1 MSDERPDALL
11 KSALE
16 KIVYFEARAQQLHGE
31 LASARDELSHLKED
45 LAEAHQRELDLRR
58 ELAELEVRGGRAQA
72 EREELTR
79 LNHALRLERNQLME
93 KLLDASR
100 IHSSGQARAVADDDD
115 DELGF
120 DLASFISQLR
130 SEVILRGDAVPAVRS
145 RVSGPAVPLKASE
158 PSVPWT
164 DRPAPPIPP
173 RASAPLHSGLSPVA
187 REAQRLQDEGRLRV
201 SPEQMAELSGHAGSP
216 TDETLFGF
224 SVREL
229 SAADAAAR
237 VRAAERLKAL
247 AHPAAAPALAA
258 ALHAETDAVAQV
270 ALVQAFAGLCREE
283 GASVVSPL
291 LSSPVPE
298 VRIAALKAL
307 LVLAPK
313 DAAPHL
319 AQAMKDSDRSV
330 RRRASLLALGLE
342 GETARRLGED
352 AIHDT
357 DPEVRALAALALGAG
372 RGENAR
378 TLLLEAL
385 DDDEARVRKAAAQ
398 SVSRILG
405 QDVSAVVALD
415 DAHRRREIR
424 RLATLPVKP
433 VRATLDVKP
442 AVAQAQ
448 QPVAV
453 NGAQAVAVQAQ
464 QPVAVNGAH
473 AVATQAQQPVAANG
487 AHAVAAQAQQFFVAN
502 GAQAV
507 AVQAQ
512 QPVAANGAQAV
523 MAQAQQFVAANGA
536 QAVAV
541 QAQQPVAANGA
552 QAVMAQAQ
560 QSVAANGA
568 QSLVAQAQQFV
579 AANGVQAQQPV
590 ATNGMQAWA
599 AHAPRPVAA
608 NGVQAVAAQAPRPAP
623 PMTAHAAP
631 IPRADDAASSSQ
643 WAVVPVASPA
653 HVVATVGVAR
663 SAPAVMNGAA
673 PARVANGGPVS
684 FGSGPAVPPV
694 ASVPPAAPAQP
705 AVRRTPVQA
714 ALVAMGAPPPARAPV
729 AAPVTPPVPPR
740 RGPSPVES
748 LCGAMLQ
755 EVRVAVRGRSLAE
768 LTAGLSAPPELA
780 QEAVALLVAR
790 GAIVRRGHK
799 YFAA

>member
-31 LASARDELSHLKED
+31 LASTRDEVSHLKED
-45 LAEAHQRELDLRR
+45 LSERHQRELDLRR
-58 ELAELEVRGGRAQA
+58 EVASMEVKSARAQA
-72 EREELTR
+72 EREELSR
-79 LNHALRLERNQLME
+79 LNHALRLERDQLMA

-100 IHSSGQARAVADDDD
+100 IHSSGQSRAMASDDD

-130 SEVILRGDAVPAVRS
+130 SEVILRGDVPAMRAPFN
-145 RVSGPAVPLKASE
+145 GPAVPLKSSD
-158 PSVPWT
+158 PSVPWAE
-164 DRPAPPIPP
+164 RPAPAIPS
-173 RASAPLHSGLSPVA
+173 RASTVSSAAAESGLSPVA
-187 REAQRLQDEGRLRV
+187 REAQRLQSEGRLRV
-201 SPEQMAELSGHAGSP
+201 SPEQMAELSGHTGST

-258 ALHAETDAVAQV
+258 ALHAETDATAQV

-378 TLLLEAL
+378 TLLLGAL
-385 DDDEARVRKAAAQ
+385 DDGEARVRKAAAQ
-398 SVSRILG
+398 SLSRILG
-405 QDVSAVVALD
+405 HDVSAVVALD

-433 VRATLDVKP
+433 VRATLEVKP
-442 AVAQAQ
+442 VRPAPVVAELAQPVAVNAAQPVAAVQSVAMGQGAQ
-448 QPVAV
+448 SVAV
-453 NGAQAVAVQAQ
+453 NGAQPVAQV
-464 QPVAVNGAH
+464 QPVAVMGAPQVSAPAAVPQPLPSIPAH
-473 AVATQAQQPVAANG
+473 AAVPVSLAHVAANTS
-487 AHAVAAQAQQFFVAN
+487 QWT
-502 GAQAV
+502 
-507 AVQAQ
+507 
-512 QPVAANGAQAV
+512 
-523 MAQAQQFVAANGA
+523 
-536 QAVAV
+536 
-541 QAQQPVAANGA
+541 
-552 QAVMAQAQ
+552 
-560 QSVAANGA
+560 
-568 QSLVAQAQQFV
+568 
-579 AANGVQAQQPV
+579 
-590 ATNGMQAWA
+590 AT
-599 AHAPRPVAA
+599 
-608 NGVQAVAAQAPRPAP
+608 
-623 PMTAHAAP
+623 PMAAP
-631 IPRADDAASSSQ
+631 ALA
-643 WAVVPVASPA
+643 
-653 HVVATVGVAR
+653 VATVGAAR
-663 SAPAVMNGAA
+663 SAPVAMHAAAPA

-684 FGSGPAVPPV
+684 FASGPAAPPSRPV
-694 ASVPPAAPAQP
+694 APIPPAAPAQP

-714 ALVAMGAPPPARAPV
+714 ALVAMGAPPPARAPAP
-729 AAPVTPPVPPR
+729 AAQPPVPPK
-740 RGPSPVES
+740 RGPSPVEA

-768 LTAGLSAPPELA
+768 LTSGLSAPAELA

>member
-45 LAEAHQRELDLRR
+45 LAAGHQRELDLRR
-58 ELAELEVRGGRAQA
+58 EVASLEVKSARAQT
-72 EREELTR
+72 EREELSR
-79 LNHALRLERNQLME
+79 LNHALRLERDQLMA

-100 IHSSGQARAVADDDD
+100 IHSSGQARAMAEDDA

-130 SEVILRGDAVPAVRS
+130 SEVILRGDVPAMRAPFN
-145 RVSGPAVPLKASE
+145 GPAVPLKASE
-158 PSVPWT
+158 PSVPWAE
-164 DRPAPPIPP
+164 RPSPAIPP
-173 RASAPLHSGLSPVA
+173 RTSTGVPAAAESGLSPVA
-187 REAQRLQDEGRLRV
+187 REAQRLQSEGRLRV
-201 SPEQMAELSGHAGSP
+201 SPEQMAELSGHSGST

-258 ALHAETDAVAQV
+258 ALHAETDATAQV

-291 LSSPVPE
+291 LASPVPE

-378 TLLLEAL
+378 TLLLGAL
-385 DDDEARVRKAAAQ
+385 DDGEARVRKAAAQ
-398 SVSRILG
+398 SLSRILG
-405 QDVSAVVALD
+405 HDVSAVVALD

-433 VRATLDVKP
+433 VRATLEVKP
-442 AVAQAQ
+442 VRAAPVVAEAPPVAAVAMQ
-448 QPVAV
+448 
-453 NGAQAVAVQAQ
+453 GA
-464 QPVAVNGAH
+464 
-473 AVATQAQQPVAANG
+473 QPVAAVAMQG
-487 AHAVAAQAQQFFVAN
+487 A
-502 GAQAV
+502 
-507 AVQAQ
+507 
-512 QPVAANGAQAV
+512 QPVAAMAAPRVSAPAAAAQPLPSIPEHTAV
-523 MAQAQQFVAANGA
+523 PVSLADVAANTS
-536 QAVAV
+536 QWT
-541 QAQQPVAANGA
+541 
-552 QAVMAQAQ
+552 
-560 QSVAANGA
+560 
-568 QSLVAQAQQFV
+568 
-579 AANGVQAQQPV
+579 
-590 ATNGMQAWA
+590 AT
-599 AHAPRPVAA
+599 
-608 NGVQAVAAQAPRPAP
+608 
-623 PMTAHAAP
+623 PMAAP
-631 IPRADDAASSSQ
+631 ALS
-643 WAVVPVASPA
+643 
-653 HVVATVGVAR
+653 VATVGAAR
-663 SAPAVMNGAA
+663 SAPAVMHGAAPA

-684 FGSGPAVPPV
+684 FASGPAAPPSRPV
-694 ASVPPAAPAQP
+694 APVPPAAPAQP

-714 ALVAMGAPPPARAPV
+714 ALVAMGAPPPARAPAP
-729 AAPVTPPVPPR
+729 AAAPPVPPK
-740 RGPSPVES
+740 RGPSPVEA

-768 LTAGLSAPPELA
+768 LTSGLSAPAELA

>member
-1 MSDERPDALL
+1 ML

-31 LASARDELSHLKED
+31 LASARDELTHLKED

-58 ELAELEVRGGRAQA
+58 ELAELEVKSGRAQT
-72 EREELTR
+72 EREELNR
-79 LNHALRLERNQLME
+79 VNHALRLERDQLMA

-100 IHSSGQARAVADDDD
+100 IHSSGQARAVADDDA

-130 SEVILRGDAVPAVRS
+130 SEVILRGDVPAVRTPY
-145 RVSGPAVPLKASE
+145 SGPAVPLKSAE
-158 PSVPWT
+158 PAVPWT
-164 DRPAPPIPP
+164 ERPPAPIPP
-173 RASAPLHSGLSPVA
+173 RAPSASSSAAESGLSPVA
-187 REAQRLQDEGRLRV
+187 REAQRLHSEGRLRV
-201 SPEQMAELSGHAGSP
+201 SAEQMAELSGHAGST

-258 ALHAETDAVAQV
+258 ALHAETDATAQV

-378 TLLLEAL
+378 TLLLGAL
-385 DDDEARVRKAAAQ
+385 DDSEARVRKAAAQ
-398 SVSRILG
+398 SLSRILG
-405 QDVSAVVALD
+405 HDVSAVVALD

-433 VRATLDVKP
+433 VRATLEAKP
-442 AVAQAQ
+442 VEPVRVAPVATEVAQAVGQ
-448 QPVAV
+448 GAQAVAGAQPVAVHGAQSVAGVQPVAV
-453 NGAQAVAVQAQ
+453 NAA
-464 QPVAVNGAH
+464 QPVATVQH
-473 AVATQAQQPVAANG
+473 AAMAQVQPVAAQGATVAQQVGAQVIAHDAQQVNVPVAAQPPIPSIP
-487 AHAVAAQAQQFFVAN
+487 AHAVPVSLAD
-502 GAQAV
+502 V
-507 AVQAQ
+507 AVNTSQW
-512 QPVAANGAQAV
+512 
-523 MAQAQQFVAANGA
+523 
-536 QAVAV
+536 
-541 QAQQPVAANGA
+541 
-552 QAVMAQAQ
+552 
-560 QSVAANGA
+560 
-568 QSLVAQAQQFV
+568 
-579 AANGVQAQQPV
+579 
-590 ATNGMQAWA
+590 T
-599 AHAPRPVAA
+599 
-608 NGVQAVAAQAPRPAP
+608 
-623 PMTAHAAP
+623 AAP
-631 IPRADDAASSSQ
+631 MAA
-643 WAVVPVASPA
+643 PVLA
-653 HVVATVGVAR
+653 VATVGAAR
-663 SAPAVMNGAA
+663 SAPAVMHGAPPA
-673 PARVANGGPVS
+673 PARVANGGHVS
-684 FGSGPAVPPV
+684 FASGPSAPPSRPVAPVPP
-694 ASVPPAAPAQP
+694 APAQP
-705 AVRRTPVQA
+705 AARRTPVQA
-714 ALVAMGAPPPARAPV
+714 ALVAMGAPPPARAPAPS
-729 AAPVTPPVPPR
+729 AAPPVPPK
-740 RGPSPVES
+740 RGPSPVEA

-768 LTAGLSAPPELA
+768 LTSGLSAPAELA

>member
-45 LAEAHQRELDLRR
+45 LAAGHQRELDLRR
-58 ELAELEVRGGRAQA
+58 EVASLEVKSARAQA
-72 EREELTR
+72 EREELSR
-79 LNHALRLERNQLME
+79 LNHALRLERDQLMA

-100 IHSSGQARAVADDDD
+100 IHSSGQARAMAEDDA

-130 SEVILRGDAVPAVRS
+130 SEVILRGDVPAMRAPFN
-145 RVSGPAVPLKASE
+145 GPAVPLKASE

-164 DRPAPPIPP
+164 ERPAPAIPL
-173 RASAPLHSGLSPVA
+173 RASTVASGTTDSGLSPVA
-187 REAQRLQDEGRLRV
+187 REAQRLQSEGRLRV
-201 SPEQMAELSGHAGSP
+201 SPEQMAELSGHAGST

-258 ALHAETDAVAQV
+258 ALHAETDATAQV

-291 LSSPVPE
+291 LASPVPE

-378 TLLLEAL
+378 TLLLGAL
-385 DDDEARVRKAAAQ
+385 DDGEARVRKAAAQ
-398 SVSRILG
+398 SLSRILG
-405 QDVSAVVALD
+405 HDVSAVVALD

-433 VRATLDVKP
+433 VRATLEVKP
-442 AVAQAQ
+442 VPAAPVVAE
-448 QPVAV
+448 V
-453 NGAQAVAVQAQ
+453 
-464 QPVAVNGAH
+464 
-473 AVATQAQQPVAANG
+473 TQPVAAMAAPQVG
-487 AHAVAAQAQQFFVAN
+487 AP
-502 GAQAV
+502 V
-507 AVQAQ
+507 AVPQAI
-512 QPVAANGAQAV
+512 PSIPEHTAVPVSLADVAANTSQWT
-523 MAQAQQFVAANGA
+523 
-536 QAVAV
+536 
-541 QAQQPVAANGA
+541 
-552 QAVMAQAQ
+552 
-560 QSVAANGA
+560 
-568 QSLVAQAQQFV
+568 
-579 AANGVQAQQPV
+579 
-590 ATNGMQAWA
+590 AT
-599 AHAPRPVAA
+599 
-608 NGVQAVAAQAPRPAP
+608 
-623 PMTAHAAP
+623 PMAAP
-631 IPRADDAASSSQ
+631 ALA
-643 WAVVPVASPA
+643 
-653 HVVATVGVAR
+653 VATVGAAR
-663 SAPAVMNGAA
+663 SAPAAMHGAAPA

-684 FGSGPAVPPV
+684 FASGPAAPPSRPV
-694 ASVPPAAPAQP
+694 ASTSPAPTAPPAAPVPPAAPAQP

-714 ALVAMGAPPPARAPV
+714 ALVAMGAPPPARAPAPS
-729 AAPVTPPVPPR
+729 AAPPVPPK
-740 RGPSPVES
+740 RGPSPVEA

-768 LTAGLSAPPELA
+768 LTSGLSAPAELA

>member
-1 MSDERPDALL
+1 ML

-45 LAEAHQRELDLRR
+45 LAAGHQRELDLRR
-58 ELAELEVRGGRAQA
+58 EVASLEVKSARAQA
-72 EREELTR
+72 AHEELSR
-79 LNHALRLERNQLME
+79 LNQALRLERDQLMA

-100 IHSSGQARAVADDDD
+100 IHSSGQSRAMAEDDA

-130 SEVILRGDAVPAVRS
+130 SEVILRGDVPAVRAPFN
-145 RVSGPAVPLKASE
+145 GPAVPLKASD

-164 DRPAPPIPP
+164 ERPSPAIPP
-173 RASAPLHSGLSPVA
+173 RAPVAAVDSGLSPVA
-187 REAQRLQDEGRLRV
+187 REAQRLQSEGRLRV
-201 SPEQMAELSGHAGSP
+201 SPEQMAELSGHSGST

-258 ALHAETDAVAQV
+258 ALHAETDATAQV

-378 TLLLEAL
+378 TLLLGAL
-385 DDDEARVRKAAAQ
+385 DDGEARVRKAAAQ
-398 SVSRILG
+398 SLSRILG
-405 QDVSAVVALD
+405 HDVSAVVALD

-433 VRATLDVKP
+433 VRATLDAKP
-442 AVAQAQ
+442 VSVSVAPVVAEVA

-453 NGAQAVAVQAQ
+453 QAA
-464 QPVAVNGAH
+464 
-473 AVATQAQQPVAANG
+473 QPVAANV
-487 AHAVAAQAQQFFVAN
+487 APQVSAQPLPSIPEHTAVPVSLADIAANTSQWTAT
-502 GAQAV
+502 
-507 AVQAQ
+507 
-512 QPVAANGAQAV
+512 PVAA
-523 MAQAQQFVAANGA
+523 
-536 QAVAV
+536 
-541 QAQQPVAANGA
+541 
-552 QAVMAQAQ
+552 
-560 QSVAANGA
+560 
-568 QSLVAQAQQFV
+568 
-579 AANGVQAQQPV
+579 
-590 ATNGMQAWA
+590 
-599 AHAPRPVAA
+599 
-608 NGVQAVAAQAPRPAP
+608 PAL
-623 PMTAHAAP
+623 A
-631 IPRADDAASSSQ
+631 
-643 WAVVPVASPA
+643 
-653 HVVATVGVAR
+653 VATVGAAR
-663 SAPAVMNGAA
+663 SAPAVMHGAAPA

-684 FGSGPAVPPV
+684 FASGPAAPPSRPV
-694 ASVPPAAPAQP
+694 ASVPPAPVPPHAAPVPPHAAPVPPHAAPVSQAAPAQP

-714 ALVAMGAPPPARAPV
+714 ALVAMGAPPPARAP
-729 AAPVTPPVPPR
+729 APSAQPPVPPK
-740 RGPSPVES
+740 RGPSPVEA

-768 LTAGLSAPPELA
+768 LTSGLSAPAELA

>member
-31 LASARDELSHLKED
+31 LASTRDELSHLKED
-45 LAEAHQRELDLRR
+45 LAAGHQRELDLRR
-58 ELAELEVRGGRAQA
+58 EVASLEVKSARAQA
-72 EREELTR
+72 EREELSR
-79 LNHALRLERNQLME
+79 LNHALRLERDQLMA

-100 IHSSGQARAVADDDD
+100 IHSSGQARAVAEDDA

-130 SEVILRGDAVPAVRS
+130 SEVILRGDVPAVRTPY
-145 RVSGPAVPLKASE
+145 SGPAVPLKASE

-164 DRPAPPIPP
+164 ERPAPAIPP
-173 RASAPLHSGLSPVA
+173 RASAVAADSGLSPVA
-187 REAQRLQDEGRLRV
+187 REAQRLQSEGRLRV
-201 SPEQMAELSGHAGSP
+201 SAEQMAELSGHSGST

-258 ALHAETDAVAQV
+258 ALHAETDATAQV

-378 TLLLEAL
+378 TLLLGAL
-385 DDDEARVRKAAAQ
+385 DDGEARVRKAAAQ
-398 SVSRILG
+398 SLSRILG
-405 QDVSAVVALD
+405 HDVSAVVALD

-433 VRATLDVKP
+433 VRATLEVKP
-442 AVAQAQ
+442 APVAAEVAQPTAVQ
-448 QPVAV
+448 GAQPVAV
-453 NGAQAVAVQAQ
+453 NAAQVQTVASMGAPASAPQALPSIPEHTAV
-464 QPVAVNGAH
+464 PVSLAD
-473 AVATQAQQPVAANG
+473 VAANS
-487 AHAVAAQAQQFFVAN
+487 AQWT
-502 GAQAV
+502 
-507 AVQAQ
+507 
-512 QPVAANGAQAV
+512 
-523 MAQAQQFVAANGA
+523 
-536 QAVAV
+536 
-541 QAQQPVAANGA
+541 
-552 QAVMAQAQ
+552 
-560 QSVAANGA
+560 
-568 QSLVAQAQQFV
+568 
-579 AANGVQAQQPV
+579 
-590 ATNGMQAWA
+590 AT
-599 AHAPRPVAA
+599 
-608 NGVQAVAAQAPRPAP
+608 
-623 PMTAHAAP
+623 PMAAP
-631 IPRADDAASSSQ
+631 ALA
-643 WAVVPVASPA
+643 
-653 HVVATVGVAR
+653 VATVGAAR
-663 SAPAVMNGAA
+663 SAPAVMHGAA
-673 PARVANGGPVS
+673 PAPARVSNGGPVS
-684 FGSGPAVPPV
+684 FASSPAAPPSRPV
-694 ASVPPAAPAQP
+694 APAAPAQP

-714 ALVAMGAPPPARAPV
+714 ALVAMGAPPPARAPAPS
-729 AAPVTPPVPPR
+729 AAPPVPPK
-740 RGPSPVES
+740 RGPSPVEA

-768 LTAGLSAPPELA
+768 LTSGLSAPAELA

>member
-1 MSDERPDALL
+1 MEV
-11 KSALE
+11 KSA
-16 KIVYFEARAQQLHGE
+16 
-31 LASARDELSHLKED
+31 
-45 LAEAHQRELDLRR
+45 
-58 ELAELEVRGGRAQA
+58 RAQA
-72 EREELTR
+72 EREELSR
-79 LNHALRLERNQLME
+79 LNHALRLERDQLMA

-100 IHSSGQARAVADDDD
+100 IHSSGQSRAMASDDD

-130 SEVILRGDAVPAVRS
+130 SEVILRGDVPAMRAPFN
-145 RVSGPAVPLKASE
+145 GPAVPLKSSD
-158 PSVPWT
+158 PNVPWAE
-164 DRPAPPIPP
+164 RPAPAIPP
-173 RASAPLHSGLSPVA
+173 RASTVSSGAAESGLSPVA
-187 REAQRLQDEGRLRV
+187 REAQRLQSEGRLRV
-201 SPEQMAELSGHAGSP
+201 SPEQMAELSGHTGST

-258 ALHAETDAVAQV
+258 ALHAETDATAQV

-307 LVLAPK
+307 LVLAPN

-378 TLLLEAL
+378 MLLLGAL
-385 DDDEARVRKAAAQ
+385 DDGEARVRKAAAQ
-398 SVSRILG
+398 SLSRILG
-405 QDVSAVVALD
+405 HDVSAVVALD

-433 VRATLDVKP
+433 VRATLEVKP
-442 AVAQAQ
+442 VRAAPVVAEMA

-453 NGAQAVAVQAQ
+453 NAVQPVAAVQSATAVQGAQSVAVNAAQ
-464 QPVAVNGAH
+464 PVASMQSATAVQGAQPVAVNAVQPVTVAQVPPVAVMGAPQVS
-473 AVATQAQQPVAANG
+473 APVAAAQPLPSIP
-487 AHAVAAQAQQFFVAN
+487 AHA
-502 GAQAV
+502 AV
-507 AVQAQ
+507 PVSLAD
-512 QPVAANGAQAV
+512 VAANTSQWT
-523 MAQAQQFVAANGA
+523 
-536 QAVAV
+536 
-541 QAQQPVAANGA
+541 
-552 QAVMAQAQ
+552 
-560 QSVAANGA
+560 
-568 QSLVAQAQQFV
+568 
-579 AANGVQAQQPV
+579 
-590 ATNGMQAWA
+590 AT
-599 AHAPRPVAA
+599 
-608 NGVQAVAAQAPRPAP
+608 
-623 PMTAHAAP
+623 PMAAP
-631 IPRADDAASSSQ
+631 ALA
-643 WAVVPVASPA
+643 
-653 HVVATVGVAR
+653 VATVGAAR
-663 SAPAVMNGAA
+663 SAPVAMHAAAPA

-684 FGSGPAVPPV
+684 FASGPAAPPSRPV
-694 ASVPPAAPAQP
+694 APVPPAAPAQP

-714 ALVAMGAPPPARAPV
+714 ALVAMGAPPPARAPAP
-729 AAPVTPPVPPR
+729 AAQPPVPPK
-740 RGPSPVES
+740 RGPSPVEA

-768 LTAGLSAPPELA
+768 LTSGLSAPAELA

>member
-31 LASARDELSHLKED
+31 LASARDELSHLRED
-45 LAEAHQRELDLRR
+45 LTEAHQRELDLRR
-58 ELAELEVRGGRAQA
+58 ELAELEVKSGRAQT
-72 EREELTR
+72 EREELSR
-79 LNHALRLERNQLME
+79 VNQALRLERDQLMA

-100 IHSSGQARAVADDDD
+100 IHSSGQARALADDDA

-130 SEVILRGDAVPAVRS
+130 SEVILRGDVPAVRAPY
-145 RVSGPAVPLKASE
+145 SGPAVPLKKSPE
-158 PSVPWT
+158 PIVPWAE
-164 DRPAPPIPP
+164 RPAPPIPT
-173 RASAPLHSGLSPVA
+173 RSHAGTSGAADSSGLSPVA
-187 REAQRLQDEGRLRV
+187 REAQRLHSEGRLRV
-201 SPEQMAELSGHAGSP
+201 SAEQMAELSGHTGST

-258 ALHAETDAVAQV
+258 ALHAETDATAQV

-378 TLLLEAL
+378 TLLLSAL
-385 DDDEARVRKAAAQ
+385 DDAEARVRKAAAQ
-398 SVSRILG
+398 SLSRILG
-405 QDVSAVVALD
+405 HDVSAVVALD

-433 VRATLDVKP
+433 VRATLEPKP
-442 AVAQAQ
+442 VEPVRVVAVAPELA

-453 NGAQAVAVQAQ
+453 NAA
-464 QPVAVNGAH
+464 QPVAQSAQPLPSIPAH
-473 AVATQAQQPVAANG
+473 AVPVSLADVAANTS
-487 AHAVAAQAQQFFVAN
+487 QW
-502 GAQAV
+502 
-507 AVQAQ
+507 
-512 QPVAANGAQAV
+512 
-523 MAQAQQFVAANGA
+523 
-536 QAVAV
+536 
-541 QAQQPVAANGA
+541 
-552 QAVMAQAQ
+552 
-560 QSVAANGA
+560 
-568 QSLVAQAQQFV
+568 
-579 AANGVQAQQPV
+579 
-590 ATNGMQAWA
+590 T
-599 AHAPRPVAA
+599 
-608 NGVQAVAAQAPRPAP
+608 
-623 PMTAHAAP
+623 AAP
-631 IPRADDAASSSQ
+631 MAA
-643 WAVVPVASPA
+643 PA
-653 HVVATVGVAR
+653 LAVATVGVAR
-663 SAPAVMNGAA
+663 AAPVAMHAA
-673 PARVANGGPVS
+673 APVPARVANGGPVS
-684 FGSGPAVPPV
+684 FASGPSLPPSRPM
-694 ASVPPAAPAQP
+694 APVPPAPAPP
-705 AVRRTPVQA
+705 AARKTPVQA
-714 ALVAMGAPPPARAPV
+714 ALVAMGAPPPARAP
-729 AAPVTPPVPPR
+729 APSTPPPVPPK
-740 RGPSPVES
+740 RGPSPVEA

-768 LTAGLSAPPELA
+768 LTSGLSAPAELA

>member
-31 LASARDELSHLKED
+31 LASTRDELSHLKED
-45 LAEAHQRELDLRR
+45 LSERHQRELDLRR
-58 ELAELEVRGGRAQA
+58 EVASMEVKSARAQA
-72 EREELTR
+72 EREELSR
-79 LNHALRLERNQLME
+79 LNHALRLERDQLMA

-100 IHSSGQARAVADDDD
+100 IHSSGQSRAMASDDD

-130 SEVILRGDAVPAVRS
+130 SEVILRGDVPAMRAPFN
-145 RVSGPAVPLKASE
+145 GPAVPLKSSD
-158 PSVPWT
+158 PNVPWAE
-164 DRPAPPIPP
+164 RPAPAIPP
-173 RASAPLHSGLSPVA
+173 RASTVSSAAAESGLSPVA
-187 REAQRLQDEGRLRV
+187 REAQRLQSEGRLRV
-201 SPEQMAELSGHAGSP
+201 SPEQMAELSGHTGST

-258 ALHAETDAVAQV
+258 ALHAETDATAQV

-307 LVLAPK
+307 LVLAPN

-378 TLLLEAL
+378 MLLLGAL
-385 DDDEARVRKAAAQ
+385 DDGEARVRKAAAQ
-398 SVSRILG
+398 SLSRILG
-405 QDVSAVVALD
+405 HDVSAVVALD

-433 VRATLDVKP
+433 VRATLEVKP
-442 AVAQAQ
+442 VRAAPVVAEMA

-453 NGAQAVAVQAQ
+453 NAV
-464 QPVAVNGAH
+464 QPVAVAQVPPVAVMGAPQVS
-473 AVATQAQQPVAANG
+473 APVAAQPLPSIP
-487 AHAVAAQAQQFFVAN
+487 AHA
-502 GAQAV
+502 AV
-507 AVQAQ
+507 PVSLAD
-512 QPVAANGAQAV
+512 VAAN
-523 MAQAQQFVAANGA
+523 
-536 QAVAV
+536 
-541 QAQQPVAANGA
+541 
-552 QAVMAQAQ
+552 
-560 QSVAANGA
+560 
-568 QSLVAQAQQFV
+568 
-579 AANGVQAQQPV
+579 
-590 ATNGMQAWA
+590 T
-599 AHAPRPVAA
+599 
-608 NGVQAVAAQAPRPAP
+608 
-623 PMTAHAAP
+623 
-631 IPRADDAASSSQ
+631 SQ
-643 WAVVPVASPA
+643 WTATPMATPA
-653 HVVATVGVAR
+653 LAVATVGAAR
-663 SAPAVMNGAA
+663 SAPVAMHAAAPA

-684 FGSGPAVPPV
+684 FASGPAAPPSRPV
-694 ASVPPAAPAQP
+694 APVPPAAPVQP

-714 ALVAMGAPPPARAPV
+714 ALVAMGAPPPARAPAP
-729 AAPVTPPVPPR
+729 AAQPPVPPK
-740 RGPSPVES
+740 RGPSPVEA

-768 LTAGLSAPPELA
+768 LTSGLSAPAELA

>member
-31 LASARDELSHLKED
+31 LANARDELAHLKED
-45 LAEAHQRELDLRR
+45 LSEAHQRELDLRR
-58 ELAELEVRGGRAQA
+58 ELAELEVRSGRAQA

-100 IHSSGQARAVADDDD
+100 IHSSGQPRGGVDGDDD

-130 SEVILRGDAVPAVRS
+130 SEVILRNDTVPAVRVPI
-145 RVSGPAVPLKASE
+145 RGPAVPLNKASE
-158 PSVPWT
+158 PQVPWT
-164 DRPAPPIPP
+164 ERPAPPVPQ
-173 RASAPLHSGLSPVA
+173 RASAAFVAGDAGLSPVA
-187 REAQRLQDEGRLRV
+187 REAQRLQNEGRLRV
-201 SPEQMAELSGHAGSP
+201 SPEQMAELSGHVGSP

-258 ALHAETDAVAQV
+258 ALHAETDAAAQV
-270 ALVQAFAGLCREE
+270 ALLQAFAGLCREE

-307 LVLAPK
+307 LVLAPR

-357 DPEVRALAALALGAG
+357 DSEVRALAALALGAG

-378 TLLLEAL
+378 MLLLEAL
-385 DDDEARVRKAAAQ
+385 DDRESRVRKAAAQ
-398 SVSRILG
+398 SLSRILG
-405 QDVSAVVALD
+405 HDVSAVVTLD

-433 VRATLDVKP
+433 VRATLEVKVAAP
-442 AVAQAQ
+442 VLLAPVVANGVQQQVVAQVPVNGAQQVAAHSAQQVAAQGTQQMAAHSANAAQHAVHGAQQAAQGTQLAAMHNAQQAAAQSMQQSAIHSAQQAAVNAAQHAAHSAQ
-448 QPVAV
+448 QPV
-453 NGAQAVAVQAQ
+453 VAL
-464 QPVAVNGAH
+464 
-473 AVATQAQQPVAANG
+473 AANDSQWT
-487 AHAVAAQAQQFFVAN
+487 AAPMAVPALAVAAV
-502 GAQAV
+502 
-507 AVQAQ
+507 
-512 QPVAANGAQAV
+512 
-523 MAQAQQFVAANGA
+523 
-536 QAVAV
+536 
-541 QAQQPVAANGA
+541 
-552 QAVMAQAQ
+552 
-560 QSVAANGA
+560 
-568 QSLVAQAQQFV
+568 
-579 AANGVQAQQPV
+579 GV
-590 ATNGMQAWA
+590 
-599 AHAPRPVAA
+599 
-608 NGVQAVAAQAPRPAP
+608 
-623 PMTAHAAP
+623 AHAAP
-631 IPRADDAASSSQ
+631 SARHAA
-643 WAVVPVASPA
+643 VPA
-653 HVVATVGVAR
+653 
-663 SAPAVMNGAA
+663 M
-673 PARVANGGPVS
+673 VANGGPVS
-684 FGSGPAVPPV
+684 FASGPASAPPPRPVAFVPP
-694 ASVPPAAPAQP
+694 VPPAAVSPPAP

-714 ALVAMGAPPPARAPV
+714 ALVAMGAPPPTRAP
-729 AAPVTPPVPPR
+729 AAPVVPPPAPPR
-740 RGPSPVES
+740 RGPSPVEA

-755 EVRVAVRGRSLAE
+755 EVRVAVRGRSLPE
-768 LTAGLSAPPELA
+768 LTAGLSAPAELA

>member
-31 LASARDELSHLKED
+31 LASTRDELSHLKED
-45 LAEAHQRELDLRR
+45 LSERHQRELDLRR
-58 ELAELEVRGGRAQA
+58 EVASMEVKSARAQA
-72 EREELTR
+72 EREELSR
-79 LNHALRLERNQLME
+79 LNHALRLERDQLMA

-100 IHSSGQARAVADDDD
+100 IHSSGQSRAMASDDD

-130 SEVILRGDAVPAVRS
+130 SEVILRGDVPAMRAPLY
-145 RVSGPAVPLKASE
+145 GPAVPLKSSD
-158 PSVPWT
+158 PNVPWAE
-164 DRPAPPIPP
+164 RPAPAIPP
-173 RASAPLHSGLSPVA
+173 RASTVSSAAAESGLSPVA
-187 REAQRLQDEGRLRV
+187 REAQRLQSEGRLRV
-201 SPEQMAELSGHAGSP
+201 SPEQMAELSGHTGST

-258 ALHAETDAVAQV
+258 ALHAETDATAQV

-307 LVLAPK
+307 LVLAPN

-378 TLLLEAL
+378 TLLLGAL
-385 DDDEARVRKAAAQ
+385 DDGEARVRKAAAQ
-398 SVSRILG
+398 SLSRILG
-405 QDVSAVVALD
+405 HDVSAVVALD

-433 VRATLDVKP
+433 VRATLEVKP
-442 AVAQAQ
+442 VRAAPVVAEMA

-453 NGAQAVAVQAQ
+453 NAVQPVTVAQ
-464 QPVAVNGAH
+464 VPPVAVMGAPQVS
-473 AVATQAQQPVAANG
+473 APVAAAQPLPSIP
-487 AHAVAAQAQQFFVAN
+487 AHA
-502 GAQAV
+502 AV
-507 AVQAQ
+507 PVSLAD
-512 QPVAANGAQAV
+512 VAANTSQWT
-523 MAQAQQFVAANGA
+523 
-536 QAVAV
+536 
-541 QAQQPVAANGA
+541 
-552 QAVMAQAQ
+552 
-560 QSVAANGA
+560 
-568 QSLVAQAQQFV
+568 
-579 AANGVQAQQPV
+579 
-590 ATNGMQAWA
+590 AT
-599 AHAPRPVAA
+599 
-608 NGVQAVAAQAPRPAP
+608 
-623 PMTAHAAP
+623 PMAAP
-631 IPRADDAASSSQ
+631 ALA
-643 WAVVPVASPA
+643 
-653 HVVATVGVAR
+653 VATVGAAR
-663 SAPAVMNGAA
+663 SAPVAMHAAAPA

-684 FGSGPAVPPV
+684 FASGPAAPPSRPV
-694 ASVPPAAPAQP
+694 APVPPAAPAQP

-714 ALVAMGAPPPARAPV
+714 ALVAMGAPPPARAPAP
-729 AAPVTPPVPPR
+729 AAQPPVPPK
-740 RGPSPVES
+740 RGPSPVEA

-768 LTAGLSAPPELA
+768 LTSGLSAPAELA

>member
-31 LASARDELSHLKED
+31 LASTRDEVSHLKED
-45 LAEAHQRELDLRR
+45 LSERHQRELDLRR
-58 ELAELEVRGGRAQA
+58 EVASMEVKSARAQA
-72 EREELTR
+72 EREELSR
-79 LNHALRLERNQLME
+79 LNHALRLERDQLMA

-100 IHSSGQARAVADDDD
+100 IHSSGQSRAMASDDD

-130 SEVILRGDAVPAVRS
+130 SEVILRGDVPAMRAPFN
-145 RVSGPAVPLKASE
+145 GPAVPLKSSD
-158 PSVPWT
+158 PSVPWAE
-164 DRPAPPIPP
+164 RPAPAIPS
-173 RASAPLHSGLSPVA
+173 RASTVSSAAAESGLSPVA
-187 REAQRLQDEGRLRV
+187 REAQRLQSEGRLRV
-201 SPEQMAELSGHAGSP
+201 SPEQMAELSGHTGST

-258 ALHAETDAVAQV
+258 ALHAETDATAQV

-378 TLLLEAL
+378 TLLLGAL
-385 DDDEARVRKAAAQ
+385 DDGEARVRKAAAQ
-398 SVSRILG
+398 SLSRILG
-405 QDVSAVVALD
+405 HDVSAVVALD

-433 VRATLDVKP
+433 VRATLEVKP
-442 AVAQAQ
+442 VRAAPVVAELA

-453 NGAQAVAVQAQ
+453 NAAQPVTVAQVQQVAVM
-464 QPVAVNGAH
+464 GAPQVS
-473 AVATQAQQPVAANG
+473 APVAAAQPLPSIP
-487 AHAVAAQAQQFFVAN
+487 AHA
-502 GAQAV
+502 AV
-507 AVQAQ
+507 PVSLAD
-512 QPVAANGAQAV
+512 VAANTSQWT
-523 MAQAQQFVAANGA
+523 
-536 QAVAV
+536 
-541 QAQQPVAANGA
+541 
-552 QAVMAQAQ
+552 
-560 QSVAANGA
+560 
-568 QSLVAQAQQFV
+568 
-579 AANGVQAQQPV
+579 
-590 ATNGMQAWA
+590 AT
-599 AHAPRPVAA
+599 
-608 NGVQAVAAQAPRPAP
+608 
-623 PMTAHAAP
+623 PMAAP
-631 IPRADDAASSSQ
+631 ALA
-643 WAVVPVASPA
+643 
-653 HVVATVGVAR
+653 VATVGAAR
-663 SAPAVMNGAA
+663 SAPVAMHAAAPA

-684 FGSGPAVPPV
+684 FASGPAAPPSRPV
-694 ASVPPAAPAQP
+694 APIPPAAPAQP

-714 ALVAMGAPPPARAPV
+714 ALVAMGAPPPARAPAP
-729 AAPVTPPVPPR
+729 AAQPPVPPK
-740 RGPSPVES
+740 RGPSPVEA

-768 LTAGLSAPPELA
+768 LTSGLSAPAELA

>member
-1 MSDERPDALL
+1 MEV
-11 KSALE
+11 KSA
-16 KIVYFEARAQQLHGE
+16 
-31 LASARDELSHLKED
+31 
-45 LAEAHQRELDLRR
+45 
-58 ELAELEVRGGRAQA
+58 RAQA
-72 EREELTR
+72 EREELSR
-79 LNHALRLERNQLME
+79 LNHALRLERDQLMA

-100 IHSSGQARAVADDDD
+100 IHSSGQSRAMASDDD

-130 SEVILRGDAVPAVRS
+130 SEVILRGDVPAMRAPFN
-145 RVSGPAVPLKASE
+145 GPAVPLKSSD
-158 PSVPWT
+158 PSVPWAE
-164 DRPAPPIPP
+164 RPAPAIPS
-173 RASAPLHSGLSPVA
+173 RASTVSSAAAESGLSPVA
-187 REAQRLQDEGRLRV
+187 REAQRLQSEGRLRV
-201 SPEQMAELSGHAGSP
+201 SPEQMAELSGHTGST

-258 ALHAETDAVAQV
+258 ALHAETDATAQV

-378 TLLLEAL
+378 TLLLGAL
-385 DDDEARVRKAAAQ
+385 DDGEARVRKAAAQ
-398 SVSRILG
+398 SLSRILG
-405 QDVSAVVALD
+405 HDVSAVVALD

-433 VRATLDVKP
+433 VRATLEVKP
-442 AVAQAQ
+442 VRAAPVVAELA

-453 NGAQAVAVQAQ
+453 NAAQPVTVAQVQQVAVMGAPQVSAPAAVP
-464 QPVAVNGAH
+464 QPLPSIPAH
-473 AVATQAQQPVAANG
+473 AAVPVSLADVAANTS
-487 AHAVAAQAQQFFVAN
+487 QWT
-502 GAQAV
+502 
-507 AVQAQ
+507 
-512 QPVAANGAQAV
+512 
-523 MAQAQQFVAANGA
+523 
-536 QAVAV
+536 
-541 QAQQPVAANGA
+541 
-552 QAVMAQAQ
+552 
-560 QSVAANGA
+560 
-568 QSLVAQAQQFV
+568 
-579 AANGVQAQQPV
+579 
-590 ATNGMQAWA
+590 AT
-599 AHAPRPVAA
+599 
-608 NGVQAVAAQAPRPAP
+608 
-623 PMTAHAAP
+623 PMAAP
-631 IPRADDAASSSQ
+631 AL
-643 WAVVPVASPA
+643 
-653 HVVATVGVAR
+653 ATVGAAR
-663 SAPAVMNGAA
+663 SAPVAMHAAAPA

-684 FGSGPAVPPV
+684 FASGPAAPPSRPV
-694 ASVPPAAPAQP
+694 APIPPAAPAQP

-714 ALVAMGAPPPARAPV
+714 ALVAMGAPPPARAPAP
-729 AAPVTPPVPPR
+729 AAQPPVPPK
-740 RGPSPVES
+740 RGPSPVEA

-768 LTAGLSAPPELA
+768 LTSGLSAPAELA

>member
-31 LASARDELSHLKED
+31 LASARDELTHLKED
-45 LAEAHQRELDLRR
+45 LAAGHQRELELRR
-58 ELAELEVRGGRAQA
+58 EVASLEVKSARAQT
-72 EREELTR
+72 EREELSR
-79 LNHALRLERNQLME
+79 LNQALRLERDQLMA

-100 IHSSGQARAVADDDD
+100 IHSSGQSRAAAEDDA

-130 SEVILRGDAVPAVRS
+130 SEVILRGDVPAVRTPY
-145 RVSGPAVPLKASE
+145 SGPAVPLKSSE
-158 PSVPWT
+158 PNVPWT
-164 DRPAPPIPP
+164 ERPAPPIPP
-173 RASAPLHSGLSPVA
+173 RAPAAVSDAGLSPVA
-187 REAQRLQDEGRLRV
+187 REAQRLQSEGRLRV
-201 SPEQMAELSGHAGSP
+201 SPEQMAELSGHAGST

-258 ALHAETDAVAQV
+258 ALHAETDATAQV

-378 TLLLEAL
+378 TLLLGAL
-385 DDDEARVRKAAAQ
+385 DDSEARVRKAAAQ
-398 SVSRILG
+398 SLSRILG
-405 QDVSAVVALD
+405 HDVSAVVALD

-433 VRATLDVKP
+433 VRATLDAKP
-442 AVAQAQ
+442 VPVAPVVADS

-453 NGAQAVAVQAQ
+453 QGTQQVA
-464 QPVAVNGAH
+464 
-473 AVATQAQQPVAANG
+473 
-487 AHAVAAQAQQFFVAN
+487 
-502 GAQAV
+502 
-507 AVQAQ
+507 
-512 QPVAANGAQAV
+512 
-523 MAQAQQFVAANGA
+523 
-536 QAVAV
+536 
-541 QAQQPVAANGA
+541 
-552 QAVMAQAQ
+552 
-560 QSVAANGA
+560 
-568 QSLVAQAQQFV
+568 
-579 AANGVQAQQPV
+579 
-590 ATNGMQAWA
+590 
-599 AHAPRPVAA
+599 
-608 NGVQAVAAQAPRPAP
+608 
-623 PMTAHAAP
+623 AHAAP
-631 IPRADDAASSSQ
+631 QSIPSIPEHAAVPVSLADVAANTSQ
-643 WAVVPVASPA
+643 WTAAPMAAPA
-653 HVVATVGVAR
+653 LAVATVAASR
-663 SAPAVMNGAA
+663 AAPAVMHGAAPA

-684 FGSGPAVPPV
+684 FASGPASAPPSRPV
-694 ASVPPAAPAQP
+694 AAVPAPQAAP

-714 ALVAMGAPPPARAPV
+714 ALVAMGAPPPVRAP
-729 AAPVTPPVPPR
+729 APSAPPVPPK
-740 RGPSPVES
+740 RGPSPVEA

-768 LTAGLSAPPELA
+768 LTSGLSAPAELA

>member
-1 MSDERPDALL
+1 ML

-31 LASARDELSHLKED
+31 LASTRDELSHLKED
-45 LAEAHQRELDLRR
+45 LAAGHQRELDLRR
-58 ELAELEVRGGRAQA
+58 EVASLEVKSARAQA
-72 EREELTR
+72 EREELSR
-79 LNHALRLERNQLME
+79 LNHALRLERDQLMA

-100 IHSSGQARAVADDDD
+100 IHSSGQARAVAEDDA

-130 SEVILRGDAVPAVRS
+130 SEVILRGDVPAVRTPY
-145 RVSGPAVPLKASE
+145 SGPAVPLKASE

-164 DRPAPPIPP
+164 ERPAPAIPP
-173 RASAPLHSGLSPVA
+173 RASAVAADSGLSPVA
-187 REAQRLQDEGRLRV
+187 REAQRLQSEGRLRV
-201 SPEQMAELSGHAGSP
+201 SAEQMAELSGHSGST

-258 ALHAETDAVAQV
+258 ALHAETDATAQV

-378 TLLLEAL
+378 TLLLGAL
-385 DDDEARVRKAAAQ
+385 DDGEARVRKAAAQ
-398 SVSRILG
+398 SLSRILG
-405 QDVSAVVALD
+405 HDVSAVVALD

-433 VRATLDVKP
+433 VRATLEVKP
-442 AVAQAQ
+442 APVAAEVAQ
-448 QPVAV
+448 PT
-453 NGAQAVAVQAQ
+453 AVQA
-464 QPVAVNGAH
+464 A
-473 AVATQAQQPVAANG
+473 QPVAAS
-487 AHAVAAQAQQFFVAN
+487 AAQPVAMN
-502 GAQAV
+502 GAQPVAQLQTVAAMGAPASAPQALPSIPDHTAV
-507 AVQAQ
+507 PVSLAD
-512 QPVAANGAQAV
+512 VAAN
-523 MAQAQQFVAANGA
+523 
-536 QAVAV
+536 
-541 QAQQPVAANGA
+541 
-552 QAVMAQAQ
+552 
-560 QSVAANGA
+560 
-568 QSLVAQAQQFV
+568 
-579 AANGVQAQQPV
+579 
-590 ATNGMQAWA
+590 
-599 AHAPRPVAA
+599 
-608 NGVQAVAAQAPRPAP
+608 
-623 PMTAHAAP
+623 
-631 IPRADDAASSSQ
+631 SSQ
-643 WAVVPVASPA
+643 WTATPMAAPA
-653 HVVATVGVAR
+653 LAVATVGAAR
-663 SAPAVMNGAA
+663 SAPAVMHGAA
-673 PARVANGGPVS
+673 PVPARVSNGGPVS
-684 FGSGPAVPPV
+684 FASGPVAPPSRPV
-694 ASVPPAAPAQP
+694 APAAPAQP

-714 ALVAMGAPPPARAPV
+714 ALVAMGAPPPARAPAPS
-729 AAPVTPPVPPR
+729 AAPPVPPK
-740 RGPSPVES
+740 RGPSPVEA

-768 LTAGLSAPPELA
+768 LTSGLSAPAELA

>member
-31 LASARDELSHLKED
+31 LANARDELSHLKED
-45 LAEAHQRELDLRR
+45 LSEAHQRELDLRR
-58 ELAELEVRGGRAQA
+58 ELAELEVRSGRALG

-100 IHSSGQARAVADDDD
+100 IHSSGQSRSASLDDD

-130 SEVILRGDAVPAVRS
+130 SEVILRNDTVPPVRTPL
-145 RVSGPAVPLKASE
+145 RGPAVPLKASG
-158 PSVPWT
+158 PIVPWT
-164 DRPAPPIPP
+164 DRPAPPIPQ
-173 RASAPLHSGLSPVA
+173 RASAAFVAGDSGLSPVA
-187 REAQRLQDEGRLRV
+187 REAQRLQNEGRLRV

-258 ALHAETDAVAQV
+258 ALHAETDAMAQV
-270 ALVQAFAGLCREE
+270 ALLQAFAGLCREE

-307 LVLAPK
+307 LVLAPR

-357 DPEVRALAALALGAG
+357 DSEVRALAALALGAG

-378 TLLLEAL
+378 VLLLEAL
-385 DDDEARVRKAAAQ
+385 DDGEARVRKAAAQ
-398 SVSRILG
+398 SLSRILG
-405 QDVSAVVALD
+405 HDVSAVVTLD

-433 VRATLDVKP
+433 VRATLEVK
-442 AVAQAQ
+442 
-448 QPVAV
+448 
-453 NGAQAVAVQAQ
+453 
-464 QPVAVNGAH
+464 
-473 AVATQAQQPVAANG
+473 
-487 AHAVAAQAQQFFVAN
+487 
-502 GAQAV
+502 
-507 AVQAQ
+507 
-512 QPVAANGAQAV
+512 
-523 MAQAQQFVAANGA
+523 
-536 QAVAV
+536 
-541 QAQQPVAANGA
+541 
-552 QAVMAQAQ
+552 
-560 QSVAANGA
+560 
-568 QSLVAQAQQFV
+568 
-579 AANGVQAQQPV
+579 
-590 ATNGMQAWA
+590 
-599 AHAPRPVAA
+599 
-608 NGVQAVAAQAPRPAP
+608 
-623 PMTAHAAP
+623 
-631 IPRADDAASSSQ
+631 
-643 WAVVPVASPA
+643 AVVPVSLAPVVASGAQSAGAPRAVGAAQSVGAVAPQAVHVPPQAVNVALQAHASQQAVLDAAQQALQIAQAANATQQANVDAAQAAVSVARQAVANASSQAAVNASPTA
-653 HVVATVGVAR
+653 RASNDSRWTVAPMAAAPVLAVATVGVSR
-663 SAPAVMNGAA
+663 AA
-673 PARVANGGPVS
+673 PSVMHGAVPAMAANGGAVS
-684 FGSGPAVPPV
+684 FSPGTPPSRPV
-694 ASVPPAAPAQP
+694 ASVPPPPAAP

-714 ALVAMGAPPPARAPV
+714 ALVAMGAPPPTRIPAP
-729 AAPVTPPVPPR
+729 PVTPPVPPR
-740 RGPSPVES
+740 RGPSPVEA

-755 EVRVAVRGRSLAE
+755 EVRVAVRGRSLPE
-768 LTAGLSAPPELA
+768 LTTGLSAPMELA

>member
-31 LASARDELSHLKED
+31 LASTRDELSHLKED
-45 LAEAHQRELDLRR
+45 LSERHQRELDLRR
-58 ELAELEVRGGRAQA
+58 EVASMEVKSARAQA
-72 EREELTR
+72 EREELSR
-79 LNHALRLERNQLME
+79 LNHALRLERDQLMA

-100 IHSSGQARAVADDDD
+100 IHSSGQSRAMASDDD

-130 SEVILRGDAVPAVRS
+130 SEVILRGDVPAMRAPLY
-145 RVSGPAVPLKASE
+145 GPAVPLKSSD
-158 PSVPWT
+158 PNVPWAE
-164 DRPAPPIPP
+164 RPAPAIPP
-173 RASAPLHSGLSPVA
+173 RASTVSSAAAESGLSPVA
-187 REAQRLQDEGRLRV
+187 REAQRLQSEGRLRV
-201 SPEQMAELSGHAGSP
+201 SPEQMAELSGHTGST

-258 ALHAETDAVAQV
+258 ALHAETDATAQV

-307 LVLAPK
+307 LVLAPN

-378 TLLLEAL
+378 MLLLGAL
-385 DDDEARVRKAAAQ
+385 DDGEARVRKAAAQ
-398 SVSRILG
+398 SLSRILG
-405 QDVSAVVALD
+405 HDVSAVVALD

-433 VRATLDVKP
+433 VRATLEVKP
-442 AVAQAQ
+442 VRAAPVVAEMA

-453 NGAQAVAVQAQ
+453 NAAQPVTVAQVP
-464 QPVAVNGAH
+464 PVAVMGAPQVSAPVAPQPLPSIPAH
-473 AVATQAQQPVAANG
+473 AAVPVSLADVAANTS
-487 AHAVAAQAQQFFVAN
+487 QWT
-502 GAQAV
+502 
-507 AVQAQ
+507 
-512 QPVAANGAQAV
+512 
-523 MAQAQQFVAANGA
+523 
-536 QAVAV
+536 
-541 QAQQPVAANGA
+541 
-552 QAVMAQAQ
+552 
-560 QSVAANGA
+560 
-568 QSLVAQAQQFV
+568 
-579 AANGVQAQQPV
+579 
-590 ATNGMQAWA
+590 AT
-599 AHAPRPVAA
+599 
-608 NGVQAVAAQAPRPAP
+608 
-623 PMTAHAAP
+623 PMAAP
-631 IPRADDAASSSQ
+631 ALA
-643 WAVVPVASPA
+643 
-653 HVVATVGVAR
+653 VATVGSAR
-663 SAPAVMNGAA
+663 SAPVAMHGAAPA

-684 FGSGPAVPPV
+684 FASGPAAPPSRPV
-694 ASVPPAAPAQP
+694 APVPPAAPAQP

-714 ALVAMGAPPPARAPV
+714 ALVAMGAPPPARAPAP
-729 AAPVTPPVPPR
+729 AAQPPVPPK
-740 RGPSPVES
+740 RGPSPVEA

-768 LTAGLSAPPELA
+768 LTSGLSAPAELA

>member
-31 LASARDELSHLKED
+31 LASTRDELSHLKED
-45 LAEAHQRELDLRR
+45 LSERHQRELDLRR
-58 ELAELEVRGGRAQA
+58 EVASMEVKSARAQA
-72 EREELTR
+72 EREELSR
-79 LNHALRLERNQLME
+79 LNHALRLERDQLMA

-100 IHSSGQARAVADDDD
+100 IHSSGQSRAMASDDD

-130 SEVILRGDAVPAVRS
+130 SEVILRGDVPAMRAPLY
-145 RVSGPAVPLKASE
+145 GPAVPLKSSD
-158 PSVPWT
+158 PNVPWAE
-164 DRPAPPIPP
+164 RPAPAIPP
-173 RASAPLHSGLSPVA
+173 RASTVSSGAAESGLSPVA
-187 REAQRLQDEGRLRV
+187 REAQRLQSEGRLRV
-201 SPEQMAELSGHAGSP
+201 SPEQMAELSGHTGST

-258 ALHAETDAVAQV
+258 ALHAETDATAQV

-307 LVLAPK
+307 LVLAPN

-378 TLLLEAL
+378 MLLLGAL
-385 DDDEARVRKAAAQ
+385 DDGEARVRKAAAQ
-398 SVSRILG
+398 SLSRILG
-405 QDVSAVVALD
+405 HDVSAVVALD

-433 VRATLDVKP
+433 VRATLEVKP
-442 AVAQAQ
+442 VRAAPVVAEMA

-453 NGAQAVAVQAQ
+453 NAVQPVTVAQ
-464 QPVAVNGAH
+464 VPPVAVMGAPQVS
-473 AVATQAQQPVAANG
+473 APVAAAQPLPSIP
-487 AHAVAAQAQQFFVAN
+487 AHA
-502 GAQAV
+502 AV
-507 AVQAQ
+507 PVSLAD
-512 QPVAANGAQAV
+512 VAANTSQWT
-523 MAQAQQFVAANGA
+523 
-536 QAVAV
+536 
-541 QAQQPVAANGA
+541 
-552 QAVMAQAQ
+552 
-560 QSVAANGA
+560 
-568 QSLVAQAQQFV
+568 
-579 AANGVQAQQPV
+579 
-590 ATNGMQAWA
+590 AT
-599 AHAPRPVAA
+599 
-608 NGVQAVAAQAPRPAP
+608 
-623 PMTAHAAP
+623 PMAAP
-631 IPRADDAASSSQ
+631 ALA
-643 WAVVPVASPA
+643 
-653 HVVATVGVAR
+653 VATVGAAR
-663 SAPAVMNGAA
+663 SAPVAMHAAAPA

-684 FGSGPAVPPV
+684 FASGPAAPPSRPV
-694 ASVPPAAPAQP
+694 APVPPAAPAQP

-714 ALVAMGAPPPARAPV
+714 ALVAMGAPPPARAPAP
-729 AAPVTPPVPPR
+729 AAQPPVPPK
-740 RGPSPVES
+740 RGPSPVEA

-768 LTAGLSAPPELA
+768 LTSGLSAPAELA

>member
-45 LAEAHQRELDLRR
+45 LAAGHQRELDLRR
-58 ELAELEVRGGRAQA
+58 EVASQEVKSARAQA
-72 EREELTR
+72 EREELSR
-79 LNHALRLERNQLME
+79 LNHALRLERDQLMA

-100 IHSSGQARAVADDDD
+100 IHSSGQARAMAEDDA

-130 SEVILRGDAVPAVRS
+130 SEVILRGDVPAMRAPFN
-145 RVSGPAVPLKASE
+145 GPAVPLKASE
-158 PSVPWT
+158 PSVPWAE
-164 DRPAPPIPP
+164 RPSPAIPP
-173 RASAPLHSGLSPVA
+173 RTSTVVSAAAESGLSPVA
-187 REAQRLQDEGRLRV
+187 REAQRLQSEGRLRV
-201 SPEQMAELSGHAGSP
+201 SPEQMAELSGHSGST

-258 ALHAETDAVAQV
+258 ALHAETDATAQV

-378 TLLLEAL
+378 TLLLGAL
-385 DDDEARVRKAAAQ
+385 DDGEARVRKAAAQ
-398 SVSRILG
+398 SLSRILG
-405 QDVSAVVALD
+405 HDVSAVVALD

-442 AVAQAQ
+442 VRAAPVAAEVAQPVAVQSAQPVAAVAAQ
-448 QPVAV
+448 GAQPVAV
-453 NGAQAVAVQAQ
+453 NAA
-464 QPVAVNGAH
+464 QPVMM
-473 AVATQAQQPVAANG
+473 AQVQPVAAM
-487 AHAVAAQAQQFFVAN
+487 VAPRVSA
-502 GAQAV
+502 
-507 AVQAQ
+507 
-512 QPVAANGAQAV
+512 PVAAAQPLPSIPEHTAV
-523 MAQAQQFVAANGA
+523 PVSLADVAANTS
-536 QAVAV
+536 QW
-541 QAQQPVAANGA
+541 
-552 QAVMAQAQ
+552 
-560 QSVAANGA
+560 
-568 QSLVAQAQQFV
+568 
-579 AANGVQAQQPV
+579 
-590 ATNGMQAWA
+590 T
-599 AHAPRPVAA
+599 
-608 NGVQAVAAQAPRPAP
+608 
-623 PMTAHAAP
+623 AAP
-631 IPRADDAASSSQ
+631 MAA
-643 WAVVPVASPA
+643 PA
-653 HVVATVGVAR
+653 LAVATVGAAR
-663 SAPAVMNGAA
+663 SAPAVMHGAAPA

-684 FGSGPAVPPV
+684 FASGPAAPPSRPV
-694 ASVPPAAPAQP
+694 APVPPAASAQP

-714 ALVAMGAPPPARAPV
+714 ALVAMGAPPPARAPAP
-729 AAPVTPPVPPR
+729 AAAPPVPPK
-740 RGPSPVES
+740 RGPSPVEA

-768 LTAGLSAPPELA
+768 LTSGLSAPAELA

>member
-1 MSDERPDALL
+1 MEV
-11 KSALE
+11 KSA
-16 KIVYFEARAQQLHGE
+16 
-31 LASARDELSHLKED
+31 
-45 LAEAHQRELDLRR
+45 
-58 ELAELEVRGGRAQA
+58 RAQA
-72 EREELTR
+72 EREELSR
-79 LNHALRLERNQLME
+79 LNHALRLERDQLMA

-100 IHSSGQARAVADDDD
+100 IHSSGQSRAMASDDD

-130 SEVILRGDAVPAVRS
+130 SEVILRGDVPAMRAPLY
-145 RVSGPAVPLKASE
+145 GPAVPLKSSD
-158 PSVPWT
+158 PNVPWAE
-164 DRPAPPIPP
+164 RPAPAIPP
-173 RASAPLHSGLSPVA
+173 RASTVSSAAAESGLSPVA
-187 REAQRLQDEGRLRV
+187 REAQRLQSEGRLRV
-201 SPEQMAELSGHAGSP
+201 SPEQMAELSGHTGST

-258 ALHAETDAVAQV
+258 ALHAETDATAQV

-307 LVLAPK
+307 LVLAPN

-378 TLLLEAL
+378 TLLLGAL
-385 DDDEARVRKAAAQ
+385 DDGEARVRKAAAQ
-398 SVSRILG
+398 SLSRILG
-405 QDVSAVVALD
+405 HDVSAVVALD

-433 VRATLDVKP
+433 VRATLEVKP
-442 AVAQAQ
+442 VRAAPVVAEMA

-453 NGAQAVAVQAQ
+453 NAVQPVTVAQ
-464 QPVAVNGAH
+464 VPPVAVMGAPQVS
-473 AVATQAQQPVAANG
+473 APVAAAQPLPSIP
-487 AHAVAAQAQQFFVAN
+487 AHA
-502 GAQAV
+502 AV
-507 AVQAQ
+507 PVSLAD
-512 QPVAANGAQAV
+512 VAANTSQWT
-523 MAQAQQFVAANGA
+523 
-536 QAVAV
+536 
-541 QAQQPVAANGA
+541 
-552 QAVMAQAQ
+552 
-560 QSVAANGA
+560 
-568 QSLVAQAQQFV
+568 
-579 AANGVQAQQPV
+579 
-590 ATNGMQAWA
+590 AT
-599 AHAPRPVAA
+599 
-608 NGVQAVAAQAPRPAP
+608 
-623 PMTAHAAP
+623 PMAAP
-631 IPRADDAASSSQ
+631 ALA
-643 WAVVPVASPA
+643 
-653 HVVATVGVAR
+653 VATVGAAR
-663 SAPAVMNGAA
+663 SAPVAMHAAAPA

-684 FGSGPAVPPV
+684 FASGPAAPPSRPV
-694 ASVPPAAPAQP
+694 APVPPAAPAQP

-714 ALVAMGAPPPARAPV
+714 ALVAMGAPPPARAPAP
-729 AAPVTPPVPPR
+729 AAQPPVPPK
-740 RGPSPVES
+740 RGPSPVEA

-768 LTAGLSAPPELA
+768 LTSGLSAPAELA

>member
-31 LASARDELSHLKED
+31 LASTRDELSHLKED
-45 LAEAHQRELDLRR
+45 LSERHQRELDLRR
-58 ELAELEVRGGRAQA
+58 EVASMEVKSARAQA
-72 EREELTR
+72 EREELSR
-79 LNHALRLERNQLME
+79 LNHALRLERDQLMA

-100 IHSSGQARAVADDDD
+100 IHSSGQSRAMASDDD

-130 SEVILRGDAVPAVRS
+130 SEVILRGDVPAMRAPFN
-145 RVSGPAVPLKASE
+145 GPAVPLKSSD
-158 PSVPWT
+158 PNVPWAE
-164 DRPAPPIPP
+164 RPAPAIPP
-173 RASAPLHSGLSPVA
+173 RASTVSSGAAESGLSPVA
-187 REAQRLQDEGRLRV
+187 REAQRLQSEGRLRV
-201 SPEQMAELSGHAGSP
+201 SPEQMAELSGHTGST

-258 ALHAETDAVAQV
+258 ALHAETDATAQV

-307 LVLAPK
+307 LVLAPN

-378 TLLLEAL
+378 MLLLGAL
-385 DDDEARVRKAAAQ
+385 DDGEARVRKAAAQ
-398 SVSRILG
+398 SLSRILG
-405 QDVSAVVALD
+405 HDVSAVVALD

-433 VRATLDVKP
+433 VRATLEVKP
-442 AVAQAQ
+442 VRAAPVVAEMA

-453 NGAQAVAVQAQ
+453 NAVQPVTVAQ
-464 QPVAVNGAH
+464 VPPVAVMGAPQVS
-473 AVATQAQQPVAANG
+473 APVAAAQPLPSIP
-487 AHAVAAQAQQFFVAN
+487 AHA
-502 GAQAV
+502 AV
-507 AVQAQ
+507 PVSLAD
-512 QPVAANGAQAV
+512 VAANTSQWT
-523 MAQAQQFVAANGA
+523 
-536 QAVAV
+536 
-541 QAQQPVAANGA
+541 
-552 QAVMAQAQ
+552 
-560 QSVAANGA
+560 
-568 QSLVAQAQQFV
+568 
-579 AANGVQAQQPV
+579 
-590 ATNGMQAWA
+590 AT
-599 AHAPRPVAA
+599 
-608 NGVQAVAAQAPRPAP
+608 
-623 PMTAHAAP
+623 PMAAP
-631 IPRADDAASSSQ
+631 ALA
-643 WAVVPVASPA
+643 
-653 HVVATVGVAR
+653 VATVGSARTAPVAMHGA
-663 SAPAVMNGAA
+663 APA
-673 PARVANGGPVS
+673 PARVASGGPVS
-684 FGSGPAVPPV
+684 FASGPAAPPSRPV
-694 ASVPPAAPAQP
+694 APVPPAAPAQP

-714 ALVAMGAPPPARAPV
+714 ALVAMGAPPPARAPAP
-729 AAPVTPPVPPR
+729 AAQPPVPPK
-740 RGPSPVES
+740 RGPSPVEA

-768 LTAGLSAPPELA
+768 LTSGLSAPAELA

>member
-45 LAEAHQRELDLRR
+45 LSEAHQRELDLRR
-58 ELAELEVRGGRAQA
+58 ELAELEVKSGRAQA

-100 IHSSGQARAVADDDD
+100 IHSSGQTRAVTDDDD

-130 SEVILRGDAVPAVRS
+130 SEVILRGDVPAVRAPY
-145 RVSGPAVPLKASE
+145 SGPAVPLKSSE
-158 PSVPWT
+158 PIVPWME
-164 DRPAPPIPP
+164 RPAPPIPN
-173 RASAPLHSGLSPVA
+173 RSHANSSGAADSSGLSPVA
-187 REAQRLQDEGRLRV
+187 REAQRLQSEGRLRV
-201 SPEQMAELSGHAGSP
+201 SPEQMAELSGHTGST

-258 ALHAETDAVAQV
+258 ALHAETDATAQV

-378 TLLLEAL
+378 TLLLSAL
-385 DDDEARVRKAAAQ
+385 DDGEARVRKAAAQ
-398 SVSRILG
+398 SLSRILG
-405 QDVSAVVALD
+405 HDVSAVVALD

-433 VRATLDVKP
+433 VRATLEVKP
-442 AVAQAQ
+442 VESVRAAPVVAEA

-453 NGAQAVAVQAQ
+453 NAA
-464 QPVAVNGAH
+464 QPVAVNAAQPMVNATQPMVNAAQPVAVQGSQPMASVQHAAMAQVQPVAVGAVPQQ
-473 AVATQAQQPVAANG
+473 AGAPVATQQPIPLIPAHSTVPMSLSDVAANTS
-487 AHAVAAQAQQFFVAN
+487 QW
-502 GAQAV
+502 
-507 AVQAQ
+507 
-512 QPVAANGAQAV
+512 
-523 MAQAQQFVAANGA
+523 
-536 QAVAV
+536 
-541 QAQQPVAANGA
+541 
-552 QAVMAQAQ
+552 
-560 QSVAANGA
+560 
-568 QSLVAQAQQFV
+568 
-579 AANGVQAQQPV
+579 
-590 ATNGMQAWA
+590 T
-599 AHAPRPVAA
+599 
-608 NGVQAVAAQAPRPAP
+608 
-623 PMTAHAAP
+623 AAP
-631 IPRADDAASSSQ
+631 ALA
-643 WAVVPVASPA
+643 
-653 HVVATVGVAR
+653 VATVGVAR
-663 SAPAVMNGAA
+663 SAPAVMQGAAPA

-684 FGSGPAVPPV
+684 FASGPSAPPSRPV
-694 ASVPPAAPAQP
+694 AAVPPAAPVPP
-705 AVRRTPVQA
+705 ATRRTPVQA
-714 ALVAMGAPPPARAPV
+714 ALVAMGAPPPARAP
-729 AAPVTPPVPPR
+729 APST
-740 RGPSPVES
+740 
-748 LCGAMLQ
+748 
-755 EVRVAVRGRSLAE
+755 
-768 LTAGLSAPPELA
+768 
-780 QEAVALLVAR
+780 
-790 GAIVRRGHK
+790 
-799 YFAA
+799 

>member
-1 MSDERPDALL
+1 MEV
-11 KSALE
+11 KSA
-16 KIVYFEARAQQLHGE
+16 
-31 LASARDELSHLKED
+31 
-45 LAEAHQRELDLRR
+45 
-58 ELAELEVRGGRAQA
+58 RAQA
-72 EREELTR
+72 EREELSR
-79 LNHALRLERNQLME
+79 LNHALRLERDQLMA

-100 IHSSGQARAVADDDD
+100 IHSSGQSRAVASDDD

-130 SEVILRGDAVPAVRS
+130 SEVILRGDVPAMRAPFN
-145 RVSGPAVPLKASE
+145 GPAVPLKSSA
-158 PSVPWT
+158 PSVPWAE
-164 DRPAPPIPP
+164 RPAPAIPS
-173 RASAPLHSGLSPVA
+173 RASTVASAAAESGLSPVA
-187 REAQRLQDEGRLRV
+187 REAQRLQSEGRLRV
-201 SPEQMAELSGHAGSP
+201 SPEQMAELSGHTGST

-258 ALHAETDAVAQV
+258 ALHAETDATAQV

-378 TLLLEAL
+378 MLLLGAL
-385 DDDEARVRKAAAQ
+385 DDGEARVRKAAAQ
-398 SVSRILG
+398 SLSRILG
-405 QDVSAVVALD
+405 HDVSAVVALD

-433 VRATLDVKP
+433 VRATLEVKP
-442 AVAQAQ
+442 VRAAPVVAEMA

-453 NGAQAVAVQAQ
+453 NAVQPVAAVQSATAVQGAQSVAVNAAQ
-464 QPVAVNGAH
+464 PVASMQSATAVQGAQSVAVNAAQPVAQVQPVAVMGAPQVSAPAAAPQPLPSIPAH
-473 AVATQAQQPVAANG
+473 AAVPVSLADVAANTSQWT
-487 AHAVAAQAQQFFVAN
+487 ATPMAAPALAVAIV
-502 GAQAV
+502 GA
-507 AVQAQ
+507 
-512 QPVAANGAQAV
+512 
-523 MAQAQQFVAANGA
+523 
-536 QAVAV
+536 
-541 QAQQPVAANGA
+541 
-552 QAVMAQAQ
+552 
-560 QSVAANGA
+560 
-568 QSLVAQAQQFV
+568 
-579 AANGVQAQQPV
+579 
-590 ATNGMQAWA
+590 
-599 AHAPRPVAA
+599 
-608 NGVQAVAAQAPRPAP
+608 
-623 PMTAHAAP
+623 
-631 IPRADDAASSSQ
+631 
-643 WAVVPVASPA
+643 
-653 HVVATVGVAR
+653 AR
-663 SAPAVMNGAA
+663 SAPAAMHAAAPA

-684 FGSGPAVPPV
+684 FASGPAAPPSRPV
-694 ASVPPAAPAQP
+694 APVPPAAPAQP

-714 ALVAMGAPPPARAPV
+714 ALVAMGAPPPARAPAP
-729 AAPVTPPVPPR
+729 AAQPPVPPK
-740 RGPSPVES
+740 RGPSPVEA

-768 LTAGLSAPPELA
+768 LTSGLSAPAELA